1 MKRRHALPITVCAHL
16 RIGMSKNKTLIK
28 NDMQA
33 HQVGKDGNKTLV
45 SANHKRPLVV
55 VGILCLLVA
64 GRLSSRIAYAQ
75 SGPPSVTMTRPAKG
89 ETNVLRDVFVSA
101 DVSVPNGG
109 IDPATLTASTVY
121 LYPTSSSV
129 PVSAV
134 LNTSG
139 GGDVIVLRPVSLLNA
154 NSNYT
159 LVVTSGLK

>member
-16 RIGMSKNKTLIK
+16 RIGMSRNKTLIK

-33 HQVGKDGNKTLV
+33 HQVVKDGNQTLV
-45 SANHKRPLVV
+45 SANHKMPLVV

-75 SGPPSVTMTRPAKG
+75 SGHPSVTMTRPAKG
-89 ETNVLRDVFVSA
+89 ETNVLRDIFVSA

-109 IDPATLTASTVY
+109 IDPATLSASTVY
-121 LYPTSSSV
+121 LYPTSTTV
-129 PVSAV
+129 HVSAV

-139 GGDVIVLRPVSLLNA
+139 GGDVIVKRKCREA
-154 NSNYT
+154 H
-159 LVVTSGLK
+159 